1 MRTLWPRVWLELL
14 EADRHDTWPERE
26 RGQGSLGQVDVTSKI
41 RGSQKLGGLTGVLTA
56 NRCSHL
62 A

>member
-1 MRTLWPRVWLELL
+1 MT
-14 EADRHDTWPERE
+14 TWPERE
-26 RGQGSLGQVDVTSKI
+26 RGQGSLGQVDVNSKI
-41 RGSQKLGGLTGVLTA
+41 RGPQKLGGLTEILTA